1 MIAHEEGPGNLS
13 VTLARP
19 ARHLSKGPRL
29 ADRFIEHSS
38 LSVTDEDTDCQ
49 RGERQA
55 MDTTDTIRRI
65 EGELGMSQTYQVTT
79 FEGVRDRPDGSLQEV
94 SAEVFDAGEDAGAR
108 RYMVTLN
115 IEGDFEDDED
125 EIIGNPAPT
134 LDEALS
140 DVSAQLG

>member
-1 MIAHEEGPGNLS
+1 
-13 VTLARP
+13 
-19 ARHLSKGPRL
+19 
-29 ADRFIEHSS
+29 
-38 LSVTDEDTDCQ
+38 
-49 RGERQA
+49 

-94 SAEVFDAGEDAGAR
+94 SVEVFDAGEDAGAR

-125 EIIGNPAPT
+125 DEDDIIGNPAPT

>member
-1 MIAHEEGPGNLS
+1 
-13 VTLARP
+13 
-19 ARHLSKGPRL
+19 
-29 ADRFIEHSS
+29 
-38 LSVTDEDTDCQ
+38 
-49 RGERQA
+49 
-55 MDTTDTIRRI
+55 
-65 EGELGMSQTYQVTT
+65 MSQTYQVTT

-94 SAEVFDAGEDAGAR
+94 SVEVFDAGEDAGAR

-125 EIIGNPAPT
+125 DIIGNPAPT

>member
-1 MIAHEEGPGNLS
+1 
-13 VTLARP
+13 
-19 ARHLSKGPRL
+19 
-29 ADRFIEHSS
+29 
-38 LSVTDEDTDCQ
+38 
-49 RGERQA
+49 
-55 MDTTDTIRRI
+55 MDSTDTIRRI

-94 SAEVFDAGEDAGAR
+94 SVEVFDAGEDAGAR

-115 IEGDFEDDED
+115 IEDDED

>member
-1 MIAHEEGPGNLS
+1 
-13 VTLARP
+13 
-19 ARHLSKGPRL
+19 
-29 ADRFIEHSS
+29 
-38 LSVTDEDTDCQ
+38 
-49 RGERQA
+49 

-94 SAEVFDAGEDAGAR
+94 SVEVFDAGEDAGAR

-115 IEGDFEDDED
+115 IEGDFEDEDDED

>member
-1 MIAHEEGPGNLS
+1 
-13 VTLARP
+13 
-19 ARHLSKGPRL
+19 
-29 ADRFIEHSS
+29 
-38 LSVTDEDTDCQ
+38 
-49 RGERQA
+49 

-94 SAEVFDAGEDAGAR
+94 SVEVFDAGEDAGAR

-115 IEGDFEDDED
+115 IEDDED

>member
-1 MIAHEEGPGNLS
+1 
-13 VTLARP
+13 
-19 ARHLSKGPRL
+19 
-29 ADRFIEHSS
+29 
-38 LSVTDEDTDCQ
+38 
-49 RGERQA
+49 

-94 SAEVFDAGEDAGAR
+94 SVEVFDAGEDAGAR

-115 IEGDFEDDED
+115 IEDDEDDED